1 MVSSSMDKPSM
12 EDTTGTKVVF
22 DGGSKSANSVSKNH
36 PRRTALVIIGLAV
49 LLFLVAVVL
58 SAAGYRRREKERT
71 KSSTCSVAEV
81 NLEQG
86 EILMY
91 EVEQK
96 LEIRGGDVQ
105 KGTIIAIVEIRVLNK
120 TSEEYWFLMKINI
133 TVEGDNVGNMGGVKS
148 GITDYFLIKLKVT
161 SRLKSTHANNET
173 AESFELYGHQ
183 KTDGDFLRY
192 VYSIVNQLLPAVK
205 QDLYED
211 VDGKRVNPK
220 NELNPEISPLFPGA
234 VKMHRKANT
243 SDKTAVLIENHFNRT
258 DLVNV
263 SSEIDLD
270 MTYSDLMFINKT
282 NGMVTESRAYLSEQ
296 LNFGEPIHSKS
307 GFDITKMNVTLLSK
321 ITLIEDSP
329 SSSHLA
335 DAEFAAVKTRA
346 FVKLVLPKSDAYFT
360 LNEKPV
366 EAANIC
372 LNSSGSSFNDSDCSN
387 TNTTGPHSTVKRTRR
402 AGRFTRNRWN
412 GLNKQNLRATI
423 RRTPTLFEKKVIGIN
438 VKGETNV
445 WLTPKHR
452 HRFEVGVGFTLRF
465 GSLSVGLFHKRF
477 NDQQIKRGSF
487 IRIRNKWEKRF
498 AIEVPVYFLRLGV
511 EFSLWIPVDITLRF
525 PHRENSLSPP
535 KLAVE
540 IEPSVAV
547 TTSLAGYV
555 SVYVLRAGVYGDGT
569 LVRGSLPVKLSYR
582 ADRYPG
588 RKWCLALS
596 ARMTAI
602 ELEAGIFYQW
612 ISCKWSWFWFK
623 CDWGDRSTLY
633 RFGKWAA
640 YRFNWKL
647 FETCF

>member
-1 MVSSSMDKPSM
+1 M
-12 EDTTGTKVVF
+12 F
-22 DGGSKSANSVSKNH
+22 
-36 PRRTALVIIGLAV
+36 
-49 LLFLVAVVL
+49 
-58 SAAGYRRREKERT
+58 
-71 KSSTCSVAEV
+71 V
-81 NLEQG
+81 N
-86 EILMY
+86 
-91 EVEQK
+91 
-96 LEIRGGDVQ
+96 
-105 KGTIIAIVEIRVLNK
+105 
-120 TSEEYWFLMKINI
+120 
-133 TVEGDNVGNMGGVKS
+133 
-148 GITDYFLIKLKVT
+148 
-161 SRLKSTHANNET
+161 RLKSTHANNET

-412 GLNKQNLRATI
+412 GLNKQSLRATI

-498 AIEVPVYFLRLGV
+498 VSISILY
-511 EFSLWIPVDITLRF
+511 
-525 PHRENSLSPP
+525 
-535 KLAVE
+535 K
-540 IEPSVAV
+540 SV
-547 TTSLAGYV
+547 
-555 SVYVLRAGVYGDGT
+555 
-569 LVRGSLPVKLSYR
+569 
-582 ADRYPG
+582 
-588 RKWCLALS
+588 
-596 ARMTAI
+596 MTKSSM
-602 ELEAGIFYQW
+602 G
-612 ISCKWSWFWFK
+612 
-623 CDWGDRSTLY
+623 
-633 RFGKWAA
+633 
-640 YRFNWKL
+640 
-647 FETCF
+647 